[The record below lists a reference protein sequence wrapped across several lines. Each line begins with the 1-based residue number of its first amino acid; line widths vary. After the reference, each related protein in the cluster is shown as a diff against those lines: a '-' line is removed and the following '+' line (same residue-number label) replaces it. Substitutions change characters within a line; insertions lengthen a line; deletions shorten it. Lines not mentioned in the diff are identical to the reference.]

1 MLAARK
7 KKAQK
12 SGHRTKPWKIE
23 ANIQNGTENVGTK
36 QQLSPT
42 NYLSWPIEIAL
53 SPVYP
58 LPPFQVYRHQVAFK
72 YIASCN
78 FCSFFLS
85 FLDRLLKNTF
95 WSWVCFPA
103 REYFK
108 IEKSV
113 CFFFSVIIIN
123 IVFGECFFYLLLKKK
138 RKDRFLCVVHDL
150 LNLKHFFPSPLDR
163 PCFFWCARIYTSIF
177 FCIDSSYTTST
188 EIQNKQ
194 DKKERKNESHE
205 KENVS
210 F

>member
-23 ANIQNGTENVGTK
+23 ANIQNGTEKVGTK

-113 CFFFSVIIIN
+113 CFFFFQWLSLILFLVSV
-123 IVFGECFFYLLLKKK
+123 FSTYYLKKK
-138 RKDRFLCVVHDL
+138 EKTDFCVLCTIYL
-150 LNLKHFFPSPLDR
+150 ISNIFSPL
-163 PCFFWCARIYTSIF
+163 PWIGHVFSGARVYTRRF
-177 FCIDSSYTTST
+177 
-188 EIQNKQ
+188 
-194 DKKERKNESHE
+194 
-205 KENVS
+205 S
-210 F
+210 FV